1 MKLKVSYTLTLLVIL
16 GMLLAACQPA
26 APAAEPA
33 AGGEQAAA
41 AGGEAAA
48 PADVK
53 DVPREK
59 TYVVTLWSDTGGTMP
74 GFDNWNPLMNAGGAL
89 RGNGGNAGLSEGL
102 FYRNLNNGEETPW
115 LGESYAPNE
124 DFTQWTIKLRQGVEW
139 SDGQPFSCTDVK
151 FTIDLIKANVP
162 DM

>member
-1 MKLKVSYTLTLLVIL
+1 MEEPMKLKFSCTLTVLLIL
-16 GMLLAACQPA
+16 GMVLAACQPA
-26 APAAEPA
+26 ASTEPA
-33 AGGEQAAA
+33 ATPAA
-41 AGGEAAA
+41 GEAAQ
-48 PADVK
+48 PAAGDIK

-115 LGESYAPNE
+115 LATSYSHND
-124 DFTQWTIKLRQGVEW
+124 DFTQWT
-139 SDGQPFSCTDVK
+139 
-151 FTIDLIKANVP
+151 
-162 DM
+162 